1 MIVKDEA
8 HCIAKGLASARGLI
22 DRWVIV
28 DTGSS
33 DGTQEVVREALAGI
47 PGELHER
54 PWVDFGH
61 NRDEALTLARAGARP
76 GEYALSFDADEHLVD
91 LPAAPLELTADGY
104 YLRMTL
110 GSARYE
116 RLALVALARDWH
128 WRAPIHEYLDL
139 PGAHVERLTAPAIVA
154 ERLGARSKDP
164 DTYRKDAAL
173 IEKALIETP
182 EDPRLQFYLGQS
194 WRDAGEPARA
204 LAAYRVRV
212 DNPAGWD
219 QERWYAAHQV
229 ALLLERTGAPT
240 AEVTD
245 ALLAAYALGPS
256 RAEPLVELARLE
268 RAQGRFASA
277 LLFADAARQLPF
289 PDPSAL
295 FIDTDAYACRRFD
308 EYAVAAYQVGR
319 FSSGHLAAKQ
329 ALAARP
335 GDARLAENVVW
346 FETALAANR

>member
-8 HCIAKGLASARGLI
+8 HCVAKGLASARGFI
-22 DRWVIV
+22 DRWVVV
-28 DTGSS
+28 DTGST
-33 DGTQEVVREALAGI
+33 DGTRDIVRAALADV

-61 NRDEALTLARAGARP
+61 NRDEALTLAKAAARP
-76 GEYALSFDADEHLVD
+76 GEYALSLDADEHLIDVPDD
-91 LPAAPLELTADGY
+91 LSLGADGY

-110 GSARYE
+110 GHQRYE
-116 RLALVALARDWH
+116 RLALVALDRDWH

-139 PGAHVERLTAPAIVA
+139 PGARTERLQAPAIVA

-164 DTYRKDAAL
+164 DLYRKDAAL

-194 WRDAGEPARA
+194 WRDAGELERA

-212 DNPAGWD
+212 ANTLGWA
-219 QERWYAAHQV
+219 QERWYAAYQV
-229 ALLLERTGAPT
+229 ALLLERTGAAAT
-240 AEVTD
+240 EVTD
-245 ALLAAYALGPS
+245 AHLTAYGMTPT

-268 RAQGRFASA
+268 RERGRFAPA
-277 LLFADAARQLPF
+277 YLFAREATQLPF

-295 FIDTDAYACRRFD
+295 FIDTDVYACRRFD
-308 EYAVAAYQVGR
+308 EYAVSAYQLGR
-319 FSSGHLAAKQ
+319 FASGYDAAKR

-335 GDARLAENVVW
+335 GDPRLVENVTW
-346 FETALAANR
+346 FERALAQSR